1 MSRDSDAGPR
11 PVSATAGARTSA
23 RAKGDAMRLRT
34 DAQPAG
40 LDAPLA
46 PAILGQAGQ
55 GPAGNGSLVNG
66 LIAAAIIIAGLYYGR
81 ELLMPLA
88 LAILLGFVLDPLVTK
103 LKRWGLPRAAA
114 VAAVMLVTFAIAAGT
129 ASFVASHLKLLAAD
143 LPIYQSNVM
152 TKIHG
157 FQESLREPGLL
168 DQWRKMFGRME
179 IELSRLPSDP
189 AGQAATSDL
198 PEAQPPARVQVVPSP
213 PTPVQQ
219 ALTWIDSI
227 SNPLVTAGI
236 VLLFVCLI
244 LLDRGDLR
252 DRLLRLLGGNLH
264 RTTDALNEAGRR
276 VSRYLTM
283 QLVVNVTYGLPMA
296 LGLWLIGVPGAL
308 LWGLLAAVLRFVPI
322 LGPMIAAIFP
332 VTLAFATD
340 PGWSMVLAT
349 IGLILTLELISNNVI
364 EPWLYGSSTGMS
376 ALSIILSMTFWTA
389 IWGPIGLVLSVPI
402 TVTLLVLGR
411 HLPPLQFFD
420 VLLGSEPVLDLPT
433 RLYQRLLA
441 GDFEE
446 ASELAVEEA
455 DEHSPQVFYDKVAIP
470 TLKLATEAH
479 ATVATAEH
487 RHRLVS
493 GMEQVLAELH
503 EDYPVEQ
510 GLLPEV
516 ICFGGRW
523 QVDVLS
529 AEMIG
534 HALSLAGH
542 PARIAK
548 RGSVSQA
555 YLASLDLEGA
565 SVACLTYFSPD
576 PVTHGRYVIRR
587 LRQRWPELKIVL
599 VLWNV
604 PADAVGD
611 DLARRIGA
619 NAIASSIEEVQ
630 AHVMALT
637 AEAGQPVYVPAG
649 VPDDDP
655 ERVRVLLDS
664 GALDEALR
672 PSYDTFAK
680 HAADAFDAALAR
692 VVLVDETLH
701 RVLGDSRGNVISGEA
716 ASPGASGQSPPAAQS
731 AHSEEVAGAVGA
743 DAPSPA
749 PRRNDGWTS
758 LPRVESIDAHVVADG
773 ETLIVP
779 DLARDPRFAANPW
792 LKQQRARFYA
802 AAPLKLKGRVIG
814 TLCLYDDHPRT
825 LTPRDVMLLESM
837 AAEVVTAVLRQASAR
852 DKGEAAASIAAT
864 AAISGDDDP
873 ASGIDG
879 TTGVAGGIDE
889 GRQES
894 DEATDD
900 DTDPRK
906 PDR

>member
-1 MSRDSDAGPR
+1 MSRESDTGPR
-11 PVSATAGARTSA
+11 PEGATATSRSA
-23 RAKGDAMRLRT
+23 VTSRPTADFPSSAATRSEGR
-34 DAQPAG
+34 PAVPE
-40 LDAPLA
+40 APLA
-46 PAILGQAGQ
+46 PTLLGQVGQ
-55 GPAGNGSLVNG
+55 IDQGAAVTGSLVNG

-81 ELLMPLA
+81 ELLVPLA
-88 LAILLGFVLDPLVTK
+88 LAILLGFVLDPVVTK

-114 VAAVMLVTFAIAAGT
+114 VAAVMLVTFAVAAGT

-143 LPIYQSNVM
+143 LPVYQSNVM

-168 DQWRKMFGRME
+168 DQWRRMFGRME
-179 IELSRLPSDP
+179 VELSRPSADP
-189 AGQAATSDL
+189 PGAATPTGQPDL
-198 PEAQPPARVQVVPSP
+198 QPPARVQVVPSP

-219 ALTWIDSI
+219 AINWIDSI

-283 QLVVNVTYGLPMA
+283 QLVVNISYGLPMA

-322 LGPMIAAIFP
+322 LGPMIAAVFP

-340 PGWSMVLAT
+340 PGWGMVLAA
-349 IGLILTLELISNNVI
+349 IGLILTLELISNNLI

-455 DEHSPQVFYDKVAIP
+455 DEHSPQVFYDKVGIP
-470 TLKLATEAH
+470 TLRLATEAH

-493 GMEQVLAELH
+493 GMEQVLADLR
-503 EDYPVEQ
+503 EDYPAEQ
-510 GLLPEV
+510 GLPPEV
-516 ICFGGRW
+516 ICFGARW

-529 AEMIG
+529 AEMVA
-534 HALSLAGH
+534 HALSLADH
-542 PARIAK
+542 PARVAQ
-548 RGSVSQA
+548 RGSVSPA
-555 YLASLDLEGA
+555 YLARLDLEGA
-565 SVACLTYFSPD
+565 SVACLAYFSPD
-576 PVTHGRYVIRR
+576 PVTHCRYFVRR
-587 LRQRWPELKIVL
+587 LRQRWPELKVVL

-604 PADAVGD
+604 PAEQVGD
-611 DLARRIGA
+611 DLARRVGA
-619 NAIASSIEEVQ
+619 DAIASSIEEVQ

-637 AEAGQPVYVPAG
+637 AKAGKPVYLPAAVPAG
-649 VPDDDP
+649 DD
-655 ERVRVLLDS
+655 ERVRVLIDS

-672 PSYDTFAK
+672 PSYDSFAK
-680 HAADAFDAALAR
+680 HAADAFDAALAQ
-692 VVLVDETLH
+692 VVLVDETTH
-701 RVLGDSRGNVISGEA
+701 RVLGDSRGSVSGGDA
-716 ASPGASGQSPPAAQS
+716 ADAGDPPALA
-731 AHSEEVAGAVGA
+731 
-743 DAPSPA
+743 
-749 PRRNDGWTS
+749 RRQDRRAS
-758 LPRVESIDAHVVADG
+758 LPREESIGAHVVADG
-773 ETLIVP
+773 NTLVVP

-792 LKQQRARFYA
+792 LKQHRSRFYA
-802 AAPLKLKGRVIG
+802 GAPLKLKGRAIG
-814 TLCLYDDHPRT
+814 ALCLYDARPRR

-837 AAEVVTAVLRQASAR
+837 AAEVVTAVLRQATAR
-852 DKGEAAASIAAT
+852 QKGTVVAGAGAAAPAPV
-864 AAISGDDDP
+864 SGNEGSP
-873 ASGIDG
+873 SEIDG
-879 TTGVAGGIDE
+879 TTGVAGGIEDA
-889 GRQES
+889 R
-894 DEATDD
+894 
-900 DTDPRK
+900 
-906 PDR
+906 